1 MSSDNPVPQSNG
13 VVGKTRRLAAR
24 GIRLAQLVAARGGA
38 MAADAL
44 RRKAKELEIR
54 LDGLHKGLDIKPIS
68 DIAFPRMDLAASK
81 NPVAEIMAAPEFE
94 ATKAYFFDNPAAE
107 RSLISSQSQALLYS
121 LIRNLRPDHV
131 FEIGTYKA
139 GTTEAICRA
148 LYANG
153 KGIAHAVDP
162 FRGEYIAAVLKL
174 WPPELFRHVQLHA
187 KDSMAFFG
195 DMERQQHSPCAGV
208 RRRQPRLRIRRLRYR
223 LRRPRHH
230 AGRLYCRR
238 QCRPARAV
246 LCGARLPRGQSGL
259 VRAWHRGDRL
269 RPGQGL
275 RPPPL
280 YDYRNR
286 FHGAARAGHARR
298 RRTAVQP
305 RAHPLEFPQSRQ
317 ACASN
322 SCRRRNRDG
331 SRRRSCCAASARCR
345 PKPPAKRASR
355 SRRVRRNC
363 RLRSTQPAQVD
374 GQFVYFTVEPWL
386 IWHGAQPLQLLAAPE
401 PF

>member
-68 DIAFPRMDLAASK
+68 DIAFPRLDLAASN
-81 NPVAEIMAAPEFE
+81 NPVKAIMAAPEFE
-94 ATKAYFFDNPAAE
+94 ATKAYFFDNPAAP
-107 RSLISSQSQALLYS
+107 RSLVSSQSQALLYS

-148 LYANG
+148 LFANG

-162 FRGEYIAAVLKL
+162 FRGEYIAAVLKH

-187 KDSMAFFG
+187 KDSMTFYG
-195 DMERQQHSPCAGV
+195 DMERQNIHPDLVFVDGNHDYEFAAFD
-208 RRRQPRLRIRRLRYR
+208 I
-223 LRRPRHH
+223 
-230 AGRLYCRR
+230 A
-238 QCRPARAV
+238 
-246 LCGARLPRGQSGL
+246 CGARAITPGGYIVADNVAQPGPFFAARDFLAANPDWCELGSAAIDYDRDKAFDHHRSTIIETDFMVLRAPVVHGVGERPFNRGRIRWNAHK
-259 VRAWHRGDRL
+259 VA
-269 RPGQGL
+269 GL
-275 RPPPL
+275 RLKLVPPPQPGRL
-280 YDYRNR
+280 TAQVVLRG
-286 FHGAARAGHARR
+286 FGAMPAETTGEASVQVEAG
-298 RRTAVQP
+298 
-305 RAHPLEFPQSRQ
+305 
-317 ACASN
+317 
-322 SCRRRNRDG
+322 
-331 SRRRSCCAASARCR
+331 
-345 PKPPAKRASR
+345 AKELSIT
-355 SRRVRRNC
+355 
-363 RLRSTQPAQVD
+363 LTQPAQVD
-374 GQFVYFTVEPWL
+374 GQFAYLTVEPWL
-386 IWHGAQPLQLLAAPE
+386 IWYGAQPLQLLAAPE

>member
-1 MSSDNPVPQSNG
+1 MSIDNPVRSNG

-24 GIRLAQLVAARGGA
+24 GLRLAQLVAARGGA

-54 LDGLHKGLDIKPIS
+54 LDGLHNGLDVKPIS
-68 DIAFPRMDLAASK
+68 DIAFPRMDPAASN
-81 NPVAEIMAAPEFE
+81 NPVKEIMAAPEFE
-94 ATKAYFFDNPAAE
+94 ATKAYFFDNPAAP
-107 RSLISSQSQALLYS
+107 RSLVSSQSQALLYS

-195 DMERQQHSPCAGV
+195 DMERQSIH
-208 RRRQPRLRIRRLRYR
+208 
-223 LRRPRHH
+223 
-230 AGRLYCRR
+230 
-238 QCRPARAV
+238 PALVFVDGNHDYEFAAFDIA
-246 LCGARLPRGQSGL
+246 CGAR
-259 VRAWHRGDRL
+259 AIT
-269 RPGQGL
+269 PGGYIVVDNVAQPG
-275 RPPPL
+275 P
-280 YDYRNR
+280 
-286 FHGAARAGHARR
+286 FFAARDFLAANPDWCELGTAATDYDRDKAFDHRR
-298 RRTAVQP
+298 STIIDTDFMVLRAPSRTASANGRSTAGASAGIP
-305 RAHPLEFPQSRQ
+305 TKSS
-317 ACASN
+317 ACASS
-322 SCRRRNRDG
+322 SCRRPNRDG

-345 PKPPAKRASR
+345 PRPPAKRASR
-355 SRRVRRNC
+355 SRPVRRNC
-363 RLRSTQPAQVD
+363 RLR
-374 GQFVYFTVEPWL
+374 
-386 IWHGAQPLQLLAAPE
+386 
-401 PF
+401 